1 MWYHPKYYEELRK
14 KRKELERQAAS
25 NKHEEASSDKQ
36 QASSDKQQATE
47 QQATSGVRFMKP
59 GPWPTATSTKH
70 QATSNKLRQIVARQN
85 VALTDKPESG
95 FKQQATSCRL
105 QAIQKIFDVGKSLK
119 LWFMLQASGYKVP
132 DLCTF
137 IKFWNVKRGIQN

>member
-1 MWYHPKYYEELRK
+1 
-14 KRKELERQAAS
+14 
-25 NKHEEASSDKQ
+25 
-36 QASSDKQQATE
+36 
-47 QQATSGVRFMKP
+47 MKP
-59 GPWPTATSTKH
+59 GPWLTATSNKH

-95 FKQQATSCRL
+95 FKRQASSFRL

-137 IKFWNVKRGIQN
+137 IKFWNVKRGIKNQDKCIQWMLHVKGYLVWRKFNFVSFCNF